1 MYFLYIYCRNAFLL
15 RMALLVA
22 PEAIFRIFSI
32 AVMRPLQKNTLKKR
46 PRFQIWIKQVLK
58 RL

>member
-1 MYFLYIYCRNAFLL
+1 MYFLYIHCRNAFLL

-22 PEAIFRIFSI
+22 LEVIFRIFSI
-32 AVMRPLQKNTLKKR
+32 AAMRPLQKNTLKKR
-46 PRFQIWIKQVLK
+46 PYFQTWIKQVLK